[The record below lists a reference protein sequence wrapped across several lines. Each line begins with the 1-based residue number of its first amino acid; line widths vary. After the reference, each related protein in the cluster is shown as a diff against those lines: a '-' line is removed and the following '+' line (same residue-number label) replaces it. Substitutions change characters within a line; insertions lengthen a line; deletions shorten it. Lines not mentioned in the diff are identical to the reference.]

1 MDRGAVRGPADRG
14 HGGDRGAGRSLPG
27 SRPALR
33 GEYIEIYATGLGQ
46 VSRLQGDGQ
55 PKPPT
60 SAPAISALPTVT
72 IGGAPATVTF
82 SGLAPGAVGLFQINA
97 MVPPSAAAGDAIPV
111 VIAIGAETSNTVTI
125 AVR

>member
-46 VSRLQGDGQ
+46 VSRLQRDGQ
-55 PKPPT
+55 AKPPT
-60 SAPAISALPTVT
+60 TTPAITALPAVT
-72 IGGAPATVTF
+72 IGGVPASVTF
-82 SGLAPGAVGLFQINA
+82 SGRAPGAVGLFQINA
-97 MVPPSAAAGDAIPV
+97 SGVLHARSVAQ
-111 VIAIGAETSNTVTI
+111 
-125 AVR
+125 